1 MKWIDFAI
9 GHWSIY
15 TTIVELCNIIS
26 YNIFFRPRRRR
37 IDQYGNGCM
46 NSDPFG
52 IRVTL
57 NHEIAD
63 WFTGIWLDEK

>member
-1 MKWIDFAI
+1 
-9 GHWSIY
+9 
-15 TTIVELCNIIS
+15 
-26 YNIFFRPRRRR
+26 
-37 IDQYGNGCM
+37 M

-63 WFTGIWLDEK
+63 WFTGIWLDEKIITSKKKIEKEKEVKGNSNGMAMGCPKCSI